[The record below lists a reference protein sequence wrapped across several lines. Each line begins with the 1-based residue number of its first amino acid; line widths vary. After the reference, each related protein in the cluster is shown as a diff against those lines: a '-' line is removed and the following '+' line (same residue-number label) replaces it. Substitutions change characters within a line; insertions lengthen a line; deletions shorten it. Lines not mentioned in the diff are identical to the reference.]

1 MNTFLCAMRLDGLAI
16 GKPELFGYMAR
27 LPRHDQWDSCNTG
40 AFAGVA
46 LAHTH
51 AIRPLTARY
60 RNVLGVG
67 DVRLDNREEL
77 GSLAGVKVN
86 GVCDLELV
94 LAAIDRCGPDVVP
107 RILGD
112 FSFVAWDAAAQK
124 LIAAR
129 DAFGV
134 KPLFYRR
141 TREHL
146 ALSSRLEPLC
156 GAEEIDTEYVA
167 DFLIGLPGP
176 SPRTIW
182 RDTVQ
187 LEPGVIL
194 VQRGSVAAQSR
205 YWSAH
210 SFEPAARANEGKATE
225 RFRELFLGAVRQRVA
240 RGETWAQLSGGLDS
254 SSVVSAAEWLRET
267 FGAAGLSGTVTLSDS
282 LGTGDERRYSDQV
295 VQRYGLRNE
304 VLWNY
309 GPWRMDGAC
318 APAASDEPS
327 PLFPFYTRDQHTVE
341 RVAQNGGR
349 VLLSGLGSDH
359 YMYGTLSY
367 MADMLVR
374 GSIRATG
381 REVLGWAMQTRRS
394 FWSTARANVLNPILY
409 NVSRRKALAV
419 PCWMSGE
426 FARRHRVLDRLAE
439 IRSPHARLGRLF
451 STHSATELARVSN
464 WVQRGPFQDDLE
476 VRYPFLSRELVE
488 FTLQLPVSMKVR
500 PQGRK
505 WVLRQAM
512 RGILPEGVRTRTHKG
527 GIDARILATLEQERR
542 LIDAL
547 TADPCL
553 AQLGCVDRDE
563 LRKTIELARRG
574 DRQNTVHV
582 LSVLALESW
591 LRARNDA
598 WPAEVA
604 ARQTAA

>member
-1 MNTFLCAMRLDGLAI
+1 MNAFLCAVRLDGLTI
-16 GKPELFGYMAR
+16 GKPELFSYLAR
-27 LPRHDQWDSCNTG
+27 LPRHEEWDSCDAG
-40 AFAGVA
+40 AFAAVA
-46 LAHTH
+46 LARRH
-51 AIRPLTARY
+51 AIRPLMARY
-60 RNVLGVG
+60 RNVVGVG
-67 DVRLDNREEL
+67 DVRLDNRAEL
-77 GSLAGVKVN
+77 ATLAGVTAD
-86 GVCDLELV
+86 GGSDLELV
-94 LAAIDRCGPDVVP
+94 LAAIDRRGLDAVP

-141 TREHL
+141 TKEHL
-146 ALSSRLEPLC
+146 VLSSRLEPLC
-156 GAEEIDTEYVA
+156 GPESIDTEYVA

-182 RDTVQ
+182 RDTLQ
-187 LEPGVIL
+187 LEPGAML
-194 VQRGSVAAQSR
+194 VQRGSVAANSR
-205 YWSAH
+205 FWSAH
-210 SFEPAARANEGKATE
+210 NFEPAARTNEAEATE
-225 RFRELFLGAVRQRVA
+225 RFRNLFLHAVRQRVA
-240 RGETWAQLSGGLDS
+240 PHETWAQLSGGLDS

-267 FGAAGLSGTVTLSDS
+267 CGAAGLSGTVTLCDS

-295 VQRYGLRNE
+295 VQRYGLNNE
-304 VLWNY
+304 VLWDY
-309 GPWRMDGAC
+309 GPWRTDGAW

-327 PLFPFYTRDQHTVE
+327 PLFPFFTRDQHLVD

-374 GSIRATG
+374 GSLRATG
-381 REVLGWAMQTRRS
+381 REVLGWALQTRRS
-394 FWSTARANVLNPILY
+394 FWRTARANVLNPILY
-409 NVSRRKALAV
+409 NVRRCQALAV
-419 PCWMSGE
+419 PCWMRGD
-426 FARRHRVLDRLAE
+426 FARHHRVVERLAE
-439 IRSPHARLGRLF
+439 VRSPHAKLGKLF

-464 WVQRGPFQDDLE
+464 WVQRGPFQDGLE

-505 WVLRQAM
+505 WVLREAM
-512 RGILPEGVRTRTHKG
+512 RGILPEGVRTRAYKG
-527 GIDARILATLEQERR
+527 GIDARILATLEHERR

-553 AQLGCVDRDE
+553 AQLGCVDPGE
-563 LRKTIELARRG
+563 LRNTIELARRG

-591 LRARNDA
+591 LRARNNS

-604 ARQTAA
+604 ATQTAA